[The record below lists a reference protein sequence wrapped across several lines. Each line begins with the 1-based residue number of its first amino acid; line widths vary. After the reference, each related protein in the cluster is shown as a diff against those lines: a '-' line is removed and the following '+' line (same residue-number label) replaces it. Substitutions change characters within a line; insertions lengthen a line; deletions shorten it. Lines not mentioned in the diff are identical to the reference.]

1 MLDFFQIKQHR
12 IIFSIFAILVILV
25 LVIMVISGVF
35 MLLGKGKTGQGDG
48 SQNIITFTGE
58 GKIYTKPDIAFIDF
72 SVVTQGEEIGRI
84 QDANTKKMN
93 KVIEFLKSFGIEEKD
108 IKTTNYNLY
117 PQYVYENS
125 KIPQIMGY
133 QITQTLNVKVR
144 QMDKIGEILEKVVNI
159 GINQVNA
166 LYFGVENDEELK
178 EQARKLAIDDAKKKA
193 EKLSQELGIKL
204 GKLSNFS
211 ENVAGYP
218 TYREY
223 YGYGV
228 GGGGG
233 APDIQTGENE
243 IIVNVTLT
251 YQVR

>member
-12 IIFSIFAILVILV
+12 IVFSILAILVGIAIICFIALFIFN
-25 LVIMVISGVF
+25 LINQFNGEIPEKTQNTIAF
-35 MLLGKGKTGQGDG
+35 TGQ
-48 SQNIITFTGE
+48 

>member
-12 IIFSIFAILVILV
+12 IVFSILAILVGIAIICFIALFIFN
-25 LVIMVISGVF
+25 LINQFNGEIPEKTQNTIAF
-35 MLLGKGKTGQGDG
+35 TGQ
-48 SQNIITFTGE
+48 

-144 QMDKIGEILEKVVNI
+144 QMDKIGEILEKVVNM